1 MLAIQRLYTFI
12 CNIQQLHEFDALLIK
27 GHQSK
32 RSVCKALFAKLKMP
46 TTLTE
51 ESLTN
56 PSDVE
61 VMPAVATHDWLLRN
75 RLTRVE
81 ETWAAV
87 LEDECGP
94 ALVALLTRLRE
105 LCAPDGQAKAA
116 DASPVLKLIEELELS
131 DAIKMARAFALYFQL
146 INIVEQ
152 HYEQRGQQQQYRAA
166 YEDAAI
172 ASAEQTAAKKTGHSV
187 GQSNGHTETSGHSAN
202 SHSPN
207 SHSANNHTANELSSS
222 DPEAGRDVGTFY
234 WLFPTLKRLNV
245 PPKMIQR
252 LLDQLDVRLVFT
264 AHPTE
269 IVRHTI
275 RDKQRR
281 ISAILRQLDR
291 EEESA
296 RSLGLVSSWEINAL
310 QAQLVEE
317 IRLWWRTDE
326 LHQFKP
332 SVLDEVDFTL
342 HYFDVVLFDTIP
354 QLHQRICRALEGT
367 FPTLNPPRHNF
378 CRFGSWVG
386 SDRDGNPSVTP
397 QVTWKTANFQRN
409 MVVGKYI
416 TSVKNLTHLLSLSLH
431 WSEVLPELLE
441 SLEQDQTQMPE
452 LYDELAIRYRQE
464 PYRLKLAYIEKR
476 LENTLERSN
485 KLYNGE
491 YLQEQEANLDIG
503 VADGLIYRTGDDFLS
518 ELKLIQTN
526 LKETNL
532 VCQDLEELICRV
544 EIYGFNL
551 AQLDIRQESTNHS
564 DAISEVAQYLGV
576 LDKSYNDLTEEERT
590 SWLIGELRTRRP
602 LIPGELPFS
611 EKTSEIIQTFRM
623 LRRLHQEFGPDICQ
637 SYIISMSHTA
647 SDLLEVALLAKEAG
661 LYDPATGIS
670 AIKVVPLFETVEDLR
685 RAPDVMQQL
694 WELPL
699 YRAMLQGGYE
709 AIEAAKTKP
718 EEAETSLQEVML
730 GYSDSNKDSGFLS
743 SNWEIHKAQRALQGI
758 ADNYNIALRI
768 FHGRGGSVG
777 RGGGPAYEAIL
788 AQPGRSVD
796 GRIKITEQGEVL
808 ASKYNL
814 PDLALYNL
822 ETVTTAVIQGS
833 VLNNSFDA
841 IEPWNE
847 IMERLSV
854 RSRQHYRALIYEQ
867 PDLVD
872 FFHQV
877 TPVQEISQLQISSR
891 PARRKG
897 KRNLEG
903 LRAIP
908 WVFSWTQTRFLLPSW
923 YGVGTALN
931 EFIDENVEEHLEM
944 LRYFYSKWPFFKMV
958 ISKVEMTLS
967 KVDLQ
972 IAQHFVSQ
980 LSSDEK
986 REDFQVMFDQI
997 AAEFYLTRE
1006 VVLSITNHSKL
1017 LDGDPALQRS
1027 VQLRNGSIVPLSFLQ
1042 VALLKRLREYG
1053 NDAVTGRVRSR
1064 YSKGELLRGALLTI
1078 NGVAAGMR
1086 NTG

>member
-1 MLAIQRLYTFI
+1 
-12 CNIQQLHEFDALLIK
+12 
-27 GHQSK
+27 
-32 RSVCKALFAKLKMP
+32 MP
-46 TTLTE
+46 TTLTDAAH
-51 ESLTN
+51 TN
-56 PSDVE
+56 PVDVE
-61 VMPAVATHDWLLRN
+61 VLPNTASQDWLLRN
-75 RLTRVE
+75 RLKRVE
-81 ETWAAV
+81 ETWAEV

-94 ALVALLTRLRE
+94 DLVALLTRLSK
-105 LCAPDGQAKAA
+105 LCAPDGQANTK
-116 DASPVLKLIEELELS
+116 DDSPVLRLIEELELS
-131 DAIKMARAFALYFQL
+131 DAVKMARAFALYFQL

-172 ASAEQTAAKKTGHSV
+172 AASNNAASKLSISTTHGVETKGANGNGASSTHA
-187 GQSNGHTETSGHSAN
+187 GQSK
-202 SHSPN
+202 
-207 SHSANNHTANELSSS
+207 
-222 DPEAGRDVGTFY
+222 RDLEDNRDAGTFY
-234 WLFPTLKRLNV
+234 WLFPTLKKLNV
-245 PPKMIQR
+245 PPQMIQR
-252 LLDQLDVRLVFT
+252 LLNQLDVRLVFT

-281 ISAILRQLDR
+281 ISEIFRELDR
-291 EEESA
+291 EEENA
-296 RSLGLVSSWEINAL
+296 RALGLGSSWEIKAL
-310 QAQLVEE
+310 QSQLMEE

-354 QLHQRICRALEGT
+354 QLYQRICRALEST
-367 FPTLNPPRHNF
+367 FPMLEPPKQSF

-397 QVTWKTANFQRN
+397 QVTWKTANYQRN
-409 MVVGKYI
+409 IVLKKYI
-416 TSVKNLTHLLSLSLH
+416 TSIDKLIHQLSLSLH

-441 SLEQDQTQMPE
+441 SLEQDQTQLPD

-464 PYRLKLAYIEKR
+464 PYRLKLAYIKRR
-476 LENTLERSN
+476 LENTLARSE
-485 KLYNGE
+485 KLYFGD
-491 YLQEQEANLDIG
+491 YLQTQEVSIDQGPAG
-503 VADGLIYRTGDDFLS
+503 GRIYASGDDFLA

-526 LKETNL
+526 LQETGL
-532 VCQDLEELICRV
+532 VCRELEELICQV
-544 EIYGFNL
+544 EIYSFTL

-564 DAISEVAQYLGV
+564 DTVNEVTQYLGV
-576 LDKSYNDLTEEERT
+576 LDKPYNDMREVEK
-590 SWLIGELRTRRP
+590 SAWLIDELRTRRP

-611 EKTSEIIQTFRM
+611 DKSAEIIQTFRM
-623 LRRLHQEFGPDICQ
+623 VRRLHQEFGPGICQ

-647 SDLLEVALLAKEAG
+647 SDLLEVALLAREAG
-661 LYDPATGIS
+661 LYDPVTGVCALKI
-670 AIKVVPLFETVEDLR
+670 VPLFETVEDLR
-685 RAPDVMQQL
+685 RAPAVMKQL

-699 YRAMLQGGYE
+699 YRAMLQGGYDAVE
-709 AIEAAKTKP
+709 TAKTNPEAAD
-718 EEAETSLQEVML
+718 TSLQEIML

-743 SNWEIHKAQRALQGI
+743 SNWEIHKAQQALQSL
-758 ADNYNIALRI
+758 AENYNIALRI

-833 VLNNSFDA
+833 VLGSSFDGIDA
-841 IEPWNE
+841 WNE

-867 PDLVD
+867 PDLVE

-877 TPVQEISQLQISSR
+877 TPIQEISQLQISSR

-897 KRNLEG
+897 KRSLDG

-923 YGVGTALN
+923 YGVGTALK
-931 EFIDENVEEHLEM
+931 EFIEENPSEHLEM
-944 LRYFYSKWPFFKMV
+944 LQYFYAKWPFFKMV

-972 IAQHFVSQ
+972 IAQHFVDQ
-980 LSSDEK
+980 LSSEDK
-986 REDFQVMFDQI
+986 REDFQAMFDQI
-997 AAEFYLTRE
+997 AQEFYLTCE
-1006 VVLSITNHSKL
+1006 VVLKITDHTKL
-1017 LDGDPALQRS
+1017 LDGDPSLQRS
-1027 VQLRNGSIVPLSFLQ
+1027 VQLRNGTIVPLSFLQ

>member
-1 MLAIQRLYTFI
+1 MVD
-12 CNIQQLHEFDALLIK
+12 IQQE
-27 GHQSK
+27 Q
-32 RSVCKALFAKLKMP
+32 MP
-46 TTLTE
+46 TTLE
-51 ESLTN
+51 N
-56 PSDVE
+56 ASDLE
-61 VMPAVATHDWLLRN
+61 FIPAVATHDWLLRH
-75 RLTRVE
+75 RLKSVE

-94 ALVALLTRLRE
+94 NLVALLTRLRQ
-105 LCAPDGQAKAA
+105 LCAPDGQANAA
-116 DASPVLKLIEELELS
+116 DASPVLQLIEELELS

-166 YEDAAI
+166 YEEAEIAAGR
-172 ASAEQTAAKKTGHSV
+172 SMET
-187 GQSNGHTETSGHSAN
+187 GQSHGSSTNGFNGQTTADKTADETDRSTDS
-202 SHSPN
+202 
-207 SHSANNHTANELSSS
+207 L
-222 DPEAGRDVGTFY
+222 RDIGTFY

-281 ISAILRQLDR
+281 ISEILRQLDR
-291 EEESA
+291 EEEGA
-296 RSLGLVSSWEINAL
+296 RSLSLVSSWEVRAL
-310 QAQLVEE
+310 QKQLVEE

-332 SVLDEVDFTL
+332 SVLDEVEFTL
-342 HYFDVVLFDTIP
+342 HYFDVVLFDTLP
-354 QLHQRICRALEGT
+354 QLYQRICRALEGT
-367 FPTLNPPRHNF
+367 FPTLKPPKHGF

-397 QVTWKTANFQRN
+397 QVTWKTANYQRN
-409 MVVGKYI
+409 MVLGKYI
-416 TSVKNLTHLLSLSLH
+416 ASVQNLTERLSLSLH
-431 WSEVLPELLE
+431 WSEILSELLE
-441 SLEQDQTQMPE
+441 SLEKDQTQMPE
-452 LYDELAIRYRQE
+452 IYEELAIRYRQE
-464 PYRLKLAYIEKR
+464 PYRLKLAYIEQR
-476 LENTLERSN
+476 LLNTLERSK
-485 KLYNGE
+485 KLYNGD
-491 YLQEQEANLDIG
+491 YLQERETNLDSQLSSG
-503 VADGLIYRTGDDFLS
+503 RLYRSGEDFLY
-518 ELKLIQTN
+518 ELKLIQAN
-526 LKETNL
+526 LQETNM
-532 VCQDLEELICRV
+532 VCKQLEELIAQV

-551 AQLDIRQESTNHS
+551 AQLDIRQESTRHS
-564 DAISEVAQYLGV
+564 DTITEITDYLGL
-576 LDKSYNDLTEEERT
+576 LDQPYNDLSEADKTA
-590 SWLIGELRTRRP
+590 WLIGELSTRRP

-611 EKTSEIIQTFRM
+611 EKASETIATFRM
-623 LRRLHQEFGPDICQ
+623 VRKLHQEFGPGICQ

-661 LYDPATGIS
+661 LFDPSTGIG
-670 AIKVVPLFETVEDLR
+670 AIKIVPLFETVEDLR
-685 RAPDVMQQL
+685 RAPKVMKQL

-699 YRAMLQGGYE
+699 YRAMLQGGYK
-709 AIEAAKTKP
+709 AMDAAKVKP
-718 EEAETSLQEVML
+718 EEAETALQEVML

-743 SNWEIHKAQRALQGI
+743 SNWEIHKAQQALQKL
-758 ADNYNIALRI
+758 AENYSVALRI

-833 VLNNSFDA
+833 VLGSSFDG
-841 IEPWNE
+841 IESWNE
-847 IMERLSV
+847 IMEELAV

-867 PDLVD
+867 PDLVE

-877 TPVQEISQLQISSR
+877 TPIQEISQLQISSR
-891 PARRKG
+891 PARRGG
-897 KRNLEG
+897 KKNLDG

-923 YGVGTALN
+923 YGVGTALK
-931 EFIDENVEEHLEM
+931 EFIDAEPTEHVKQ
-944 LRYFYSKWPFFKMV
+944 LRYFYAKWPFFKMV
-958 ISKVEMTLS
+958 ISKVEMTLA

-972 IAQHFVSQ
+972 IAQHYVSQ

-986 REDFQVMFDQI
+986 REDFQKMFDQI

-1006 VVLSITNHSKL
+1006 VVLTITDHTNL
-1017 LDGDPALQRS
+1017 LDGDPSLQKS
-1027 VQLRNGSIVPLSFLQ
+1027 VQLRNGTIVPLSFLQ